1 MLHVTSISALDQ
13 SGELFDKRCGIY
25 LWCTTFSIIKEQ
37 KNFRVQVLFQVTDLG
52 LYAADLHGTKTVQ
65 LVI

>member
-1 MLHVTSISALDQ
+1 MVN
-13 SGELFDKRCGIY
+13 
-25 LWCTTFSIIKEQ
+25 CTTFSIIKDQ
-37 KNFRVQVLFQVTDLG
+37 KIFRVQVLFQVTDLG

>member
-1 MLHVTSISALDQ
+1 MMN
-13 SGELFDKRCGIY
+13 
-25 LWCTTFSIIKEQ
+25 CTTFSIKKDQ
-37 KNFRVQVLFQVTDLG
+37 KKFGVQVLSQVMDLG